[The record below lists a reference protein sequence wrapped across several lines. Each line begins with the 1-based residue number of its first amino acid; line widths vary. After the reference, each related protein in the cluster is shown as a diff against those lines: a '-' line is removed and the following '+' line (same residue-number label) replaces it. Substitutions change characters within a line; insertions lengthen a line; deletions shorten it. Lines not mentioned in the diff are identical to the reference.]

1 MGTLTRE
8 VGMGIRATIEWMCD
22 WNARPDFKQIV
33 EKSLAL
39 FGVFTG
45 VAFSFY
51 VKDFLFGT
59 NLKPAFTGFPVVGR
73 ILIAVS
79 VISLLLRYII
89 GSAVHL
95 NATYVAKVT
104 TTIQQIEGRQ
114 VLVEDKELKSDSLGW
129 LFFDIIMLV
138 GFGILAVLITDSKN
152 FEDFLL
158 HSLYFILAGLV
169 WSGFAL
175 LWRPLD
181 FDIAQRWWFI
191 DMWQLI
197 ITLALIVMPWNVLGK
212 AAVLAIVYAVCLF
225 FDLCV
230 VSRSPPAPPPA

>member
-8 VGMGIRATIEWMCD
+8 VGMGIRETIEWMCD
-22 WNARPDFKQIV
+22 WDVRPDFKQIV

-59 NLKPAFTGFPVVGR
+59 NLKDGFKDFPALGR

-104 TTIQQIEGRQ
+104 TTIQEIEGRQ
-114 VLVEDKELKSDSLGW
+114 VLVEDGELRSDSLGW

-138 GFGILAVLITDSKN
+138 GFGILAVLITDSN
-152 FEDFLL
+152 GFEDFLL

-175 LWRPLD
+175 LWRPGD
-181 FDIAQRWWFI
+181 FAVAERWWLI

-197 ITLALIVMPWNVLGK
+197 LTLALIVMPWNVLGK
-212 AAVLAIVYAVCLF
+212 AAALAIVYAICLF
-225 FDLCV
+225 FDFCV
-230 VSRSPPAPPPA
+230 VSRPHPTPHA